1 MNFAE
6 NIQRDVLPDA
16 RFLNERQR
24 SDRLVLSLEGGHVAA
39 HHEAKFAGLRR
50 CGGFCS
56 IFSRCGFLCC
66 GLHSSGGF
74 HSRAFALLHA
84 LHIYAVIDDLDLF
97 RVQSD
102 LLPVLTDSSG
112 DRDIAVNQ
120 LVVLVVLAFV
130 QGLHV
135 VVPGCKLAQVHHV
148 RNRIL
153 LSECASDDVP
163 VDIGV
168 DNVDRIKIDK
178 LFDPAYSAGILGCDQ
193 RFFGQVF
200 DRVPEAASLR
210 RYARVGVS
218 GHVVLDSHPVA
229 KVVDRPLGLGQYD
242 IAHIFAV
249 LVRVFEQVDR
259 CLSGAVIMVISAY

>member
-6 NIQRDVLPDA
+6 NIQRDILPDLCV
-16 RFLNERQR
+16 LNERQR
-24 SDRLVLSLEGGHVAA
+24 SDRLVLPLEGGHIAA

-50 CGGFCS
+50 CGGFY
-56 IFSRCGFLCC
+56 
-66 GLHSSGGF
+66 
-74 HSRAFALLHA
+74 SRAFALLHA

-102 LLPVLTDSSG
+102 LLPVLTDSFG

-135 VVPGCKLAQVHHV
+135 VVPCCELAQVHHV
-148 RNRIL
+148 RDRIL
-153 LSECASDDVP
+153 LRKCASDDVP

-168 DNVDRIKIDK
+168 DDVDRIKIDK

-193 RFFGQVF
+193 SFFGQVF

-210 RYARVGVS
+210 RNACVGVS
-218 GHVVLDSHPVA
+218 GHIVLDPHPVA
-229 KVVDRPLGLGQYD
+229 EVVDRPFGLGQDD

-259 CLSGAVIMVISAY
+259 CLCGAVVVVISAY